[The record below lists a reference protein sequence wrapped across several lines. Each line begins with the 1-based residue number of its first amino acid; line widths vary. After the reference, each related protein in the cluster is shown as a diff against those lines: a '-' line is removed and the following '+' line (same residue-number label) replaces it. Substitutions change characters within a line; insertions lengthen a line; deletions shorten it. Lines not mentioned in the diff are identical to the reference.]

1 MDIIAFVFA
10 IGVTSYILLK
20 ISELL
25 DKEHDGF
32 KVILIAF
39 VFLNLLLVPKVII
52 DGKDSCEFVID
63 TSTVTE
69 NTTAYTYAEIC
80 SEDTSVTSGW
90 FFKLGQL
97 LFYLFVLY
105 SFLYVFSKVG
115 GTSWLKKKGLL
126 RGV

>member
-25 DKEHDGF
+25 DKEHDAF
-32 KVILIAF
+32 KVILVAF
-39 VFLNLLLVPKVII
+39 VFFNLLLIPKVII

-69 NTTAYTYAEIC
+69 NTTAYTYTEIC
-80 SEDTSVTSGW
+80 REGSSMTSGR
-90 FFKLGQL
+90 FFWLGQL
-97 LFYLFVLY
+97 LFYLFLLY
-105 SFLYVFSKVG
+105 CFLYIFYKIG
-115 GTSWLKKKGLL
+115 GVSWLKKKGII